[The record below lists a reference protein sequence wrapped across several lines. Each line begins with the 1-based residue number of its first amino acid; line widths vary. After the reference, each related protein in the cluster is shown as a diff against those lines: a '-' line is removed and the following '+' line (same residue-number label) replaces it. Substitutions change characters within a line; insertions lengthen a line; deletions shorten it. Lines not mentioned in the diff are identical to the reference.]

1 MYSQFESL
9 FRNGYLDPENLTI
22 HYAQI
27 LMNAYWLVESDGALG
42 LLEVELLENKNKFN
56 VIFSVFSLSRR

>member
-1 MYSQFESL
+1 MLDEAVDDMYSQFESL

-27 LMNAYWLVESDGALG
+27 LMNAYWLVETDGALG
-42 LLEVELLENKNKFN
+42 LLEV
-56 VIFSVFSLSRR
+56 